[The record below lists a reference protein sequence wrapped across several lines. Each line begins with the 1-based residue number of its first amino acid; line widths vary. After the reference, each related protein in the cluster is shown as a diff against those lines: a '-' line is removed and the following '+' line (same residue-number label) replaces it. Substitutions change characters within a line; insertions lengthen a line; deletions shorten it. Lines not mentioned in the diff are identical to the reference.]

1 MHAAATPSSP
11 GEGRTF
17 VRRFRLGLLASG
29 PAVLI
34 LVAAHLGTGRPGL
47 LEIVAG
53 GVPRYL
59 PLAAFEVG
67 LGLLGPLAKGVLYAL
82 VAAGAVL
89 LGALLAPVTC
99 WATRRLRGP
108 AAVATTAVIAATAV
122 ELVLLPL
129 AGAGP
134 LGSAAAVDPLPLQ
147 VPLLAAAL
155 AYGAAVVTLDR
166 SATVP
171 TSTVPTSAVPAAAA
185 EAAAVPTVA
194 STANALVAALQGPR
208 ATRRQLLARGL
219 GLLGVTALV
228 AAGGGVAAQLV
239 EVARTAGRRI
249 TTPPAADPFG
259 PTPALTPLDRF
270 YTVSIDLAPPA
281 VDAASWALAIDG
293 LVARPTRLTLEALR
307 ALPAQEGYRT
317 LECISDD
324 IVAGDHLISNQRWRG
339 VRVRDLLDLVAP
351 LPAAAWVLWGA
362 EDGYTESL
370 PLEVARDDET
380 WIAYEMGGLPLPPEH
395 GFPAR
400 VLVAGRFGMKQPK
413 WVRQMTLAAHDAPGY
428 WEQRGWDEQALVRTM
443 SRIDAP
449 AAGDTVPANRPVP
462 VTGVANA
469 GDRGIWRV
477 EVSTDGGAT
486 WHTAALEPLV
496 APLGPLTWVRW
507 RAEVT
512 LAPGTHVLVVRATDG
527 TGAVQDG
534 RTGGPLPSG
543 ATGWEAIAIL
553 AA

>member
-1 MHAAATPSSP
+1 MAARFDRACDDTRTAMHASATPSSS

-17 VRRFRLGLLASG
+17 ARRFLLGLLASG
-29 PAVLI
+29 PAVLV
-34 LVAAHLGTGRPGL
+34 LVAAHLATGRPGM

-67 LGLLGPLAKGVLYAL
+67 LRLLGPLAKGVLYTL

-89 LGALLAPVTC
+89 LGALLAPATLS
-99 WATRRLRGP
+99 ATRRLRGP
-108 AAVATTAVIAATAV
+108 AAVVTTAAIAATAV

-129 AGAGP
+129 AGAG
-134 LGSAAAVDPLPLQ
+134 LVGNAAAVDPLPLQ
-147 VPLLAAAL
+147 VPLLTAAL
-155 AYGAAVVTLDR
+155 AYGAVVVPLDR
-166 SATVP
+166 SA
-171 TSTVPTSAVPAAAA
+171 
-185 EAAAVPTVA
+185 AAVADA
-194 STANALVAALQGPR
+194 STADALVVAAPQGRR
-208 ATRRQLLARGL
+208 ASRRQLLARGL

-228 AAGGGVAAQLV
+228 AAGGGVAAQLAGI
-239 EVARTAGRRI
+239 ARASGRR
-249 TTPPAADPFG
+249 TTSPSASDPFG
-259 PTPALTPLDRF
+259 PTPALTPVDRF
-270 YTVSIDLAPPA
+270 YTVAIDLAPPA
-281 VDAASWALAIDG
+281 VDAAGWALAIDG
-293 LVARPTRLTLEALR
+293 LVARPTQLALEALR
-307 ALPAQEGYRT
+307 ALPAHEGYRT

-351 LPAAAWVLWGA
+351 LPAAAWVLWRA

-370 PLEVARDDET
+370 PLAVARDDET

-413 WVRQMTLAAHDAPGY
+413 WVRHMTLAAHDAPGY
-428 WEQRGWDEQALVRTM
+428 WEERGWDEQAVVRTM

-449 AAGDTVPANRPVP
+449 AAGDTVAANRPVP

-469 GDRGIWRV
+469 GDRGIRRV
-477 EVSTDGGAT
+477 ELSADGGAT
-486 WHTAALEPLV
+486 WRDAALEPLV

-512 LAPGTHVLVVRATDG
+512 LSPGSHVLVVRATDG
-527 TGAVQDG
+527 AGAIQDG
-534 RTGGPLPSG
+534 QTTGPLPSG
-543 ATGWEAIAIL
+543 ATGWEAIAVL
-553 AA
+553 AG